1 MTIDFESAT
10 VPVEHAQAEQA
21 SVPRKLKIFQLL
33 DERDLDQLPAPTWL
47 IENMIPEDSLAVL
60 VGEPAVGK
68 SFLAIDAAL
77 CVATGRP
84 FLGRPVMT
92 GQVVYVVGESARGF
106 KKRLRAWTHERGLVA
121 GANFFFL
128 REPVQVLEPS
138 HVLGLIELLKGRK
151 IRPKLVVLDTL
162 ARCFNGGDENS
173 SADMSKLVAAA
184 DEIRRAT
191 GATILFVHHP
201 TKSGNQERGHSALR
215 GAADTMLWLEKMNGG
230 LVLECVKQKDDE
242 PFGPVSVWLKPAL
255 DSCVV
260 ELAGSGVP
268 AKRTSRAAGVKPEPC
283 LDALKVVEGTAG
295 ATWSEWQSSCQIAE
309 STFNHHLK
317 RLLRNKLVVK
327 DPGSKRYST
336 VKEPR

>member
-1 MTIDFESAT
+1 
-10 VPVEHAQAEQA
+10 
-21 SVPRKLKIFQLL
+21 
-33 DERDLDQLPAPTWL
+33 
-47 IENMIPEDSLAVL
+47 
-60 VGEPAVGK
+60 
-68 SFLAIDAAL
+68 
-77 CVATGRP
+77 
-84 FLGRPVMT
+84 LGRPVKT
-92 GQVVYVVGESARGF
+92 GSVVYVVGESARGF
-106 KKRLRAWTHERGLVA
+106 KQRLRAWTHERGLSA
-121 GANFFFL
+121 GDNFYFL

-138 HVLGLIELLKGRK
+138 HVLGLTDLLNQRK
-151 IRPKLVVLDTL
+151 IRPTLVVLDTL

-201 TKSGNQERGHSALR
+201 TKAGKQERGHSALR
-215 GAADTMLWLEKMNGG
+215 GAADTILWLEKIHGG
-230 LVLECVKQKDDE
+230 RVLECVKQKDDE

-260 ELAGSGVP
+260 ELAVLPTGSGVP

-295 ATWSEWQSSCQIAE
+295 ATWSEWQSSCQTAE
-309 STFNHHLK
+309 STFNHHRK
-317 RLLRNKLVVK
+317 RLLRNKLVVQ
-327 DPGSKRYST
+327 DPDSKRYST